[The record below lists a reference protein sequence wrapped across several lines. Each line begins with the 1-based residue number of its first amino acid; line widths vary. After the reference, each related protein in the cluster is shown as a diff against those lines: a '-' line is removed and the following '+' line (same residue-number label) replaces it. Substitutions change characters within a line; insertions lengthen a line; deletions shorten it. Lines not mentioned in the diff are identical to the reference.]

1 MNGDRGG
8 GRAAKGRLGKAPAAD
23 PGNNFEATSFALLP
37 AGGEDRMT
45 GEDDDAGRITT
56 CAPGGVGLLIID
68 MINDLGF
75 EGGEKICE
83 KAEDAGEV
91 VLRLRSDADRLG
103 TPVVYVND
111 NYGQWHSE
119 KSKIVSACMAGDNP
133 GRRLVERL
141 KPRDSDYFVIKPQFS
156 GFYSTNLPVLLPKLG
171 VSRVVITG
179 IAADI
184 CVLFTAADAHM
195 RAYDIWTPRDA
206 VVSEDDRRRDWA
218 IDIMANS
225 MGAETRA
232 ASELSLE
239 EWLSAGGNA
248 Q

>member
-1 MNGDRGG
+1 MARKTKK
-8 GRAAKGRLGKAPAAD
+8 AAEHP
-23 PGNNFEATSFALLP
+23 P
-37 AGGEDRMT
+37 AG
-45 GEDDDAGRITT
+45 
-56 CAPGGVGLLIID
+56 PGWSHTAIAAAL
-68 MINDLGF
+68 
-75 EGGEKICE
+75 GGEILSG
-83 KAEDAGEV
+83 ARPPGS
-91 VLRLRSDADRLG
+91 RLPS
-103 TPVVYVND
+103 
-111 NYGQWHSE
+111 
-119 KSKIVSACMAGDNP
+119 
-133 GRRLVERL
+133 VEEMNAR
-141 KPRDSDYFVIKPQFS
+141 F
-156 GFYSTNLPVLLPKLG
+156 G